1 MEESYE
7 SLMGDDLLEE
17 EGEPE
22 ARIPVDPIPRPLPP
36 PLPRPTTVSG
46 LYEWRLAVPKGPR
59 VPLSPVPG
67 IRPIRFEELRL
78 DVDRYYPQLAA
89 SGTIHGV
96 ISSQIHWIARLKQTG
111 PSSWAGPI
119 WYKDGAVASF
129 PYTRVEIK
137 VTRSPFAAQRK
148 ATVKFTGPGVP
159 VRARTYAFKSL
170 YYHPVNLEFDWAQG
184 EAATVNVD
192 TAAHPNRPASLPA
205 ENLTIQKV
213 FQRAGF
219 AVTTNVGG
227 QVPISGAGAGSR
239 WSDTEMHD
247 AMQVYW
253 SRFANIPQWALWTF
267 FAGLHETGTS
277 LGGIMYD
284 DIGPNHR
291 QGTALFVDSFIAQAP
306 AGDANPAAWVNRM
319 RFWTAVHE
327 MGHAFNLAHS
337 WQKSLGTP
345 WVPLADEQ
353 EARSF
358 MNYPYRVSG
367 GQTAFFANFEYRFS
381 DPELLFMRH
390 APNRFVQMGNADWFD
405 HHGFEEANISLEP
418 ELELTL
424 RVNRDTP
431 VFEFLEPVAVE
442 AKLKNISGKPLIID
456 PGAISAD
463 GLTIVIKKDGQP
475 ARQFVP
481 FAHMCRDSQAVVLEP
496 GRSTYN
502 SVIVSIGL
510 NGWDAAEPGRYTIQ
524 GAVRS
529 GDEDVVSQPLELR
542 IARPASREEESLAQ
556 DFFTEDT
563 GRILAIGGSRVLD
576 RGNAVLQEVAER
588 LPDRRVAIHAQLA
601 LGAPLALDYKELV
614 ADDGGIAVETREA
627 RPDEAKQLVE
637 DAVAKA
643 PDTAAETV
651 GHVRLN
657 RMLSRIGKRLDAAGD
672 SDGAV
677 ETLQLLRDTL
687 ADRDVLATVIEE
699 IDSAI
704 AATAA
709 ETKPRKAKSKAKA
722 KA

>member
-1 MEESYE
+1 MEESFE
-7 SLMGDDLLEE
+7 GLIMGEE
-17 EGEPE
+17 EDAE
-22 ARIPVDPIPRPLPP
+22 ARAPVDPVPRPLPP
-36 PLPRPTTVSG
+36 QRPLATTVSG
-46 LYEWRLAVPKGPR
+46 LYEWRDAHPR
-59 VPLSPVPG
+59 PQPVPLSPVPG
-67 IRPIRFEELRL
+67 IRPIRHEELRL

-96 ISSQIHWIARLKQTG
+96 VASQIHWIARLKQTG

-119 WYKDGAVASF
+119 WFKDGAVTSF

-137 VTRSPFAAQRK
+137 ATRSPFPAQRK

-170 YYHPVNLEFDWAQG
+170 YYRPVKFEFDWAEG

-192 TAAHPNRPASLPA
+192 TAAHPNRPATLPA

-219 AVTTNVGG
+219 AVTTDAGG
-227 QVPISGAGAGSR
+227 QVPISGAGAGSA

-253 SRFANIPQWALWTF
+253 SRFANVPQWALWTF
-267 FAGLHETGTS
+267 FAGLHESGTG
-277 LGGIMYD
+277 LGGIMFD
-284 DIGPNHR
+284 DIGPNDR
-291 QGTALFVDSFIAQAP
+291 QGTALFVDSFIATPP
-306 AGDANPAAWVNRM
+306 AGDPAPAAWVNRM

-337 WQKSLGTP
+337 WQKSLGTQ
-345 WVPLADEQ
+345 WIPLADEP

-358 MNYPYRVSG
+358 MNYPYRVAG
-367 GQTAFFANFEYRFS
+367 GQTAFFANFDYRFS
-381 DPELLFMRH
+381 NPELLFMRH
-390 APNRFVQMGNADWFD
+390 APMQFVQMGNADWFD
-405 HHGFEEANISLEP
+405 HHGFEEANISVEP
-418 ELELTL
+418 ALELTL

-431 VFEFLEPVAVE
+431 AFEFMEPVAVE
-442 AKLKNISGKPLIID
+442 AKLKNISGKPVLVD
-456 PGAISAD
+456 PGVLAAD
-463 GLTIVIKKDGQP
+463 ALTIVIKKYGQP
-475 ARQFVP
+475 ARLFTP
-481 FAHMCRDSQAVVLEP
+481 FAHMCREPQTAVLEP
-496 GRSTYN
+496 GTSLYN
-502 SVIVSIGL
+502 SVIVSVGL
-510 NGWDAAEPGRYTIQ
+510 NGWDVAEPGRYTIQ
-524 GAVRS
+524 GAVRI
-529 GDEDVVSQPLELR
+529 GEEDVVSQPLELR
-542 IARPASREEESLAQ
+542 IAPPASREEESLAQ

-588 LPDRRVAIHAQLA
+588 LPERRVAIHAQLA

-614 ADDGGIAVETREA
+614 ADDGGIAVETRDA
-627 RPDEAKQLVE
+627 RPDEAKELVE
-637 DAVAKA
+637 EAVAKS

-657 RMLSRIGKRLDAAGD
+657 RILTRIGKRLDAIGD
-672 SDGAV
+672 SDAAV

-699 IDSAI
+699 IDSTI

-709 ETKPRKAKSKAKA
+709 EAKPRGKSKSKSKAKA

>member
-1 MEESYE
+1 
-7 SLMGDDLLEE
+7 
-17 EGEPE
+17 
-22 ARIPVDPIPRPLPP
+22 
-36 PLPRPTTVSG
+36 
-46 LYEWRLAVPKGPR
+46 
-59 VPLSPVPG
+59 
-67 IRPIRFEELRL
+67 
-78 DVDRYYPQLAA
+78 
-89 SGTIHGV
+89 
-96 ISSQIHWIARLKQTG
+96 
-111 PSSWAGPI
+111 
-119 WYKDGAVASF
+119 
-129 PYTRVEIK
+129 
-137 VTRSPFAAQRK
+137 
-148 ATVKFTGPGVP
+148 
-159 VRARTYAFKSL
+159 
-170 YYHPVNLEFDWAQG
+170 
-184 EAATVNVD
+184 
-192 TAAHPNRPASLPA
+192 
-205 ENLTIQKV
+205 
-213 FQRAGF
+213 
-219 AVTTNVGG
+219 
-227 QVPISGAGAGSR
+227 
-239 WSDTEMHD
+239 
-247 AMQVYW
+247 
-253 SRFANIPQWALWTF
+253 
-267 FAGLHETGTS
+267 
-277 LGGIMYD
+277 
-284 DIGPNHR
+284 
-291 QGTALFVDSFIAQAP
+291 
-306 AGDANPAAWVNRM
+306 
-319 RFWTAVHE
+319 
-327 MGHAFNLAHS
+327 
-337 WQKSLGTP
+337 
-345 WVPLADEQ
+345 
-353 EARSF
+353 
-358 MNYPYRVSG
+358 
-367 GQTAFFANFEYRFS
+367 
-381 DPELLFMRH
+381 
-390 APNRFVQMGNADWFD
+390 
-405 HHGFEEANISLEP
+405 
-418 ELELTL
+418 
-424 RVNRDTP
+424 
-431 VFEFLEPVAVE
+431 
-442 AKLKNISGKPLIID
+442 
-456 PGAISAD
+456 
-463 GLTIVIKKDGQP
+463 
-475 ARQFVP
+475 
-481 FAHMCRDSQAVVLEP
+481 MCRDSQAVVLEP